1 MNKHKNKGSQA
12 QDQALDDVD
21 RLFARLGSQGADAYR
36 DFSPGKLPSR
46 EPAPAAKAE
55 PAAEELTAPVAAAE
69 PAPLPSPPPPAPPI
83 LASIRPL
90 RAEPAPTQRP
100 VAVAAPDSP
109 LGDLFQRLLR
119 ADVAQPPAG
128 PLRRMFSR

>member
-1 MNKHKNKGSQA
+1 MNKNKNSQA

-36 DFSPGKLPSR
+36 DFSPGKLPAR
-46 EPAPAAKAE
+46 EKVAPADATAAETLTAPDVAPAA
-55 PAAEELTAPVAAAE
+55 APDA
-69 PAPLPSPPPPAPPI
+69 LPSPPPAPPI

-90 RAEPAPTQRP
+90 RADPAPAQRL

-119 ADVAQPPAG
+119 ADAAPAAAG

>member
-1 MNKHKNKGSQA
+1 MSKHKNSQA

-36 DFSPGKLPSR
+36 DFSPGKLPER
-46 EPAPAAKAE
+46 APAPAATAE
-55 PAAEELTAPVAAAE
+55 PATAAAEELTAPTAAE
-69 PAPLPSPPPPAPPI
+69 PAPLPSPPPAPPI

-90 RAEPAPTQRP
+90 RAEAAPAPRQVTM
-100 VAVAAPDSP
+100 AAADSP

-119 ADVAQPPAG
+119 AEAAPVAPG
-128 PLRRMFSR
+128 PLRRMFSH

>member
-1 MNKHKNKGSQA
+1 MSKHKNSQA

-36 DFSPGKLPSR
+36 DFSPGKLPAR
-46 EPAPAAKAE
+46 APAATAE
-55 PAAEELTAPVAAAE
+55 PATAAAEELTVPAAAE
-69 PAPLPSPPPPAPPI
+69 PAPLPSPPPAPPI

-90 RAEPAPTQRP
+90 RAE
-100 VAVAAPDSP
+100 AAPASRQVTMAAADSP

-119 ADVAQPPAG
+119 AETAPVAPG
-128 PLRRMFSR
+128 PLRRMFSH